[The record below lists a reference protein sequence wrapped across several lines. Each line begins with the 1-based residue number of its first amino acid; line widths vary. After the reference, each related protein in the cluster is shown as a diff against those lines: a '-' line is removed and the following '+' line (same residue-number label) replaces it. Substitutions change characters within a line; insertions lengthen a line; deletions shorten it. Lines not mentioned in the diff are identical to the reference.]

1 MAIEISWAAAKDAKE
16 LESLDRM
23 AHEEDRF
30 WRMQSKS
37 KFVSVIRKSKFLTLI
52 ARENGR
58 AIAYLQSGERN
69 TRTHV
74 WVENV
79 FVLGEFRRRSIAKSL
94 MRKFTAHWRGKVDY
108 IVLLTADEKI
118 DIFKRLGFRKEMN
131 YMRYDYGGRR
141 KDKSY

>member
-1 MAIEISWAAAKDAKE
+1 MRTEISWAAIGDAKE

-30 WRMQSKS
+30 WKMQSKS
-37 KFVSVIRKSKFLTLI
+37 KFEGIIKKSKFLTLI
-52 ARENGR
+52 AREDGR

-79 FVLGEFRRRSIAKSL
+79 FVAEKFRGRNIAKSL
-94 MRKFTAHWRGKVDY
+94 MEKFTNHWRGRVDY
-108 IVLLTADEKI
+108 IVLLTADEKV
-118 DIFKRLGFRKEMN
+118 DIFKRLGFEKEMN
-131 YMRYDYGGRR
+131 YMAYKHSR
-141 KDKSY
+141 KNQG